1 MQVRWTKTAG
11 SASDKFQETSI
22 YNETLRIEG
31 IQRVQGGRY
40 YCKADNGV
48 GVAAIKSIRVDV
60 QCKWSGRDGSTSRPQ
75 PTVTATIP
83 TVSDGGEMERLGGG
97 RKDERQIGLCD
108 DISGGN
114 SFQEYLIVD
123 RMKDMVGR
131 LKGKWIYRFHGRVQI
146 RECKRL
152 KEELLFPM
160 SSVKSEPMDFVR
172 YSSEK

>member
-1 MQVRWTKTAG
+1 MQTLSAQNINIFTPVSPPSLTLQVRWTKTAG

-60 QCKWSGRDGSTSRPQ
+60 QCKWARAKQVRSRNHRWRPLS
-75 PTVTATIP
+75 PFPPLARE
-83 TVSDGGEMERLGGG
+83 SKRLGERWKDWRRG
-97 RKDERQIGLCD
+97 RWKTDWMCD

-114 SFQEYLIVD
+114 GFRGVSDGGQNHGLGIKPRRDDVFGNG
-123 RMKDMVGR
+123 GR
-131 LKGKWIYRFHGRVQI
+131 
-146 RECKRL
+146 
-152 KEELLFPM
+152 
-160 SSVKSEPMDFVR
+160 
-172 YSSEK
+172 